1 MQFLSP
7 LTALGPLSIYL
18 IFLGLV
24 NLSSKTRLL
33 TGRQDFIALS
43 LGVSGLIVV
52 GPMQLFLPQ
61 EAMIR
66 FGSNAWYPLILLYLF
81 CTMWLFLLN
90 RPRLILYNLKKKDL
104 FCFMEHIVR
113 REKWTVHAHGN
124 VMQITEI
131 GIQFEII
138 SFAAMKN
145 ITLRATRAEQ
155 SMPGWQVLRK
165 ALLTEFQTHHA
176 GFNRGGVFFVACGLI
191 VAAVGWTYTSSV

>member
-33 TGRQDFIALS
+33 TGRQDFTALS

-52 GPMQLFLPQ
+52 GPIQVFLPQ
-61 EAMIR
+61 GAMIR
-66 FGSNAWYPLILLYLF
+66 FGSNAWYPMILLYLF
-81 CTMWLFLLN
+81 CTTWLLLLN
-90 RPRLILYNLKKKDL
+90 RPQLILYNLKKKEF
-104 FCFMEHIVR
+104 FCFVKNIVR
-113 REKWTVHAHGN
+113 RGKWTVHAHGN
-124 VMQITEI
+124 VMQIDEL

-145 ITLRATRAEQ
+145 ITLRATRSEQ
-155 SMPGWQVLRK
+155 SMAGWGVLRK

-176 GFNRGGVFFVACGLI
+176 GFNGVGVCFVACGLI
-191 VAAVGWTYTSSV
+191 VAAVGWAYTSSV

>member
-33 TGRQDFIALS
+33 TGRQDFIALI

-61 EAMIR
+61 GAMIR
-66 FGSNAWYPLILLYLF
+66 FGNNAWYPLILLYLF

-104 FCFMEHIVR
+104 FCLR
-113 REKWTVHAHGN
+113 
-124 VMQITEI
+124 
-131 GIQFEII
+131 GI
-138 SFAAMKN
+138 
-145 ITLRATRAEQ
+145 
-155 SMPGWQVLRK
+155 
-165 ALLTEFQTHHA
+165 
-176 GFNRGGVFFVACGLI
+176 
-191 VAAVGWTYTSSV
+191 